1 MLQLS
6 NKWGPELISKPET
19 GLGYQIVSVVLK
31 NGVRYDQVVVESGVI
46 TRIRNYATI
55 PFNEDAIAE
64 IIVTHDKWDFS
75 TEKKL

>member
-75 TEKKL
+75 TEKEL